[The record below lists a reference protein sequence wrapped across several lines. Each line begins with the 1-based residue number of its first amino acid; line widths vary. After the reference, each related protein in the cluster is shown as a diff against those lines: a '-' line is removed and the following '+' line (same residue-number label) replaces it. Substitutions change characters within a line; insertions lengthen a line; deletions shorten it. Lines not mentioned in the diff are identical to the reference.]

1 MPTGCGRHR
10 VHGRA
15 AGPGIPGANRHDIPC
30 VEALP
35 DSVPAVERGPRP
47 SSAPTGRAARTHRA
61 ETTHGFAAVRAAPRS
76 VAVRRTAGPCCAG
89 GRHAARRSTP
99 STCRTDG
106 GRTSQ
111 ATRAGRR
118 SRAGL
123 RRCAGCHAGNP
134 SRCRVSGGP
143 SPSLLL
149 QERPGGQPGRR
160 QGEPVGEHETGCPP
174 HPGAGEA
181 WDGPHG
187 PRRAPTWLDCRR
199 YSAAD
204 PGDRVLAAV
213 VARAG
218 TEALSRSPGPLPPCP
233 PPAER
238 GGTHHL
244 AEGGDQP

>member
-1 MPTGCGRHR
+1 MRP
-10 VHGRA
+10 
-15 AGPGIPGANRHDIPC
+15 PPGARK
-30 VEALP
+30 
-35 DSVPAVERGPRP
+35 S
-47 SSAPTGRAARTHRA
+47 
-61 ETTHGFAAVRAAPRS
+61 
-76 VAVRRTAGPCCAG
+76 RRTWYPRHEPARHPLRRSASGLGAG
-89 GRHAARRSTP
+89 GRAGPAAVLGADRPGRAHAPGRDDPRVRRCPRSPSVGRCPTDGWPVLRRVTACRAPIDP

-111 ATRAGRR
+111 ATRAVRR